1 MAKNE
6 NRNFVNMRCTE
17 CGYELRP
24 TSKNKKNNPD
34 RLELKKYCPKCGK
47 QVVAKEKK

>member
-6 NRNFVNMRCTE
+6 NRNFVTMKCTE
-17 CGYELRP
+17 CGAELRP
-24 TSKNKKNNPD
+24 TSKNKRNNPD
-34 RLELKKYCPKCGK
+34 RLEKKKYCSKCGK